1 MPTLAAPLVLP
12 AAAPTRPWRPALQF
26 ARFDLNA
33 TIVLFAFRLPA
44 SSIRA
49 QRRFAASRIYGAK
62 AARTSVKRGSSGA
75 SSLPA
80 PRPPRLGGPHPLSP
94 RRRLGLSPIEPR
106 WRIFALAAGC
116 PLCVGVDCIRPPF
129 SFSCLNSRYIRCI
142 MRHDKAIPCGIFTYS
157 DRLMDHCKLQGSL
170 SKVDYLHAKRLVLPA
185 KPSPYRHLYLAS
197 LGILLLSFSGPFVP
211 VVWILSRAYSPLSR

>member
-1 MPTLAAPLVLP
+1 M
-12 AAAPTRPWRPALQF
+12 QF

-62 AARTSVKRGSSGA
+62 AARASVKRRENGS

-94 RRRLGLSPIEPR
+94 RQRLGLSLIES
-106 WRIFALAAGC
+106 IGAGYGIAASSALCLA
-116 PLCVGVDCIRPPF
+116 VD
-129 SFSCLNSRYIRCI
+129 
-142 MRHDKAIPCGIFTYS
+142 
-157 DRLMDHCKLQGSL
+157 
-170 SKVDYLHAKRLVLPA
+170 
-185 KPSPYRHLYLAS
+185 
-197 LGILLLSFSGPFVP
+197 
-211 VVWILSRAYSPLSR
+211 W